1 MSSTSALSQTR
12 LRARLLLD
20 SCYFD
25 SSQSAQP
32 YSSALFN
39 KFSCLTLTSSA
50 DDWITLVLLKLKC
63 IW

>member
-1 MSSTSALSQTR
+1 MSSTLALSQTR
-12 LRARLLLD
+12 LRARPFLD

-39 KFSCLTLTSSA
+39 IFSCLTQTSSA
-50 DDWITLVLLKLKC
+50 EDWITLVLLKHKY

>member
-1 MSSTSALSQTR
+1 MSNTLAFSQIR
-12 LRARLLLD
+12 LRARLFFD

-32 YSSALFN
+32 YSSTLFN
-39 KFSCLTLTSSA
+39 KYSCFTQTSSA
-50 DDWITLVLLKLKC
+50 EDWITLVLLKHKC